1 MTARLTRE
9 TGPAP
14 AREAG
19 PALLRRAEP
28 DDLDRLVALWTAV
41 ADHHARF
48 DAHYRL
54 RDGANHEVR
63 ELLRAVLR
71 DPDAAVW
78 LADPAAADGPA
89 GFCIARVD
97 QAPPILHETRRAEI
111 TDLFVRPA
119 ARRRGVGRALV
130 AAARAF
136 ALGRGVRR
144 IEARVAHA
152 NAEGQAFWRALGFA
166 DFVDVLDLRL

>member
-1 MTARLTRE
+1 MTARQ
-9 TGPAP
+9 
-14 AREAG
+14 ARPGCAV
-19 PALLRRAEP
+19 PVRRADV
-28 DDLDRLVALWTAV
+28 DDLDPLVALWTAV

-48 DAHYRL
+48 DPHYRL
-54 RDGANHEVR
+54 RDGAAPEVR

-71 DPDAAVW
+71 DPEAAAW
-78 LADPAAADGPA
+78 LADPAAGGGPT
-89 GFCIARVD
+89 GFCLARID
-97 QAPPILHETRRAEI
+97 EAPPILQETRRAEI
-111 TDLFVRPA
+111 TDLYVRPA

-136 ALGRGVRR
+136 AQDRGVRR

-152 NAEGQAFWRALGFA
+152 NAEGQRFWRALGFG

>member
-1 MTARLTRE
+1 MTARQ
-9 TGPAP
+9 
-14 AREAG
+14 ARSAG
-19 PALLRRAEP
+19 TVPVRRAAL
-28 DDLDRLVALWTAV
+28 DDLDPLEALWTSL

-48 DAHYRL
+48 DPHYRL
-54 RDGANHEVR
+54 RDGAASEVR

-78 LADPAAADGPA
+78 LADAAAEGGPT
-89 GFCIARVD
+89 GFCIARID
-97 QAPPILHETRRAEI
+97 EAPPILHEIRRAEI
-111 TDLFVRPA
+111 TELYVRPA
-119 ARRRGVGRALV
+119 ARRRGVGRAFV

-136 ALGRGVRR
+136 ALERGVRR

-152 NAEGQAFWRALGFA
+152 NAEGQRFWRALGFG